1 MATKMIILMILATV
15 VTIFLMRALT
25 KDPKKK

>member
-1 MATKMIILMILATV
+1 MATKMIILMILGAV
-15 VTIFLMRALT
+15 AAIFLMKALT

>member
-1 MATKMIILMILATV
+1 MATKMIILMVLATV
-15 VTIFLMRALT
+15 AAIFLMRALT